1 MFSWESLF
9 LDNYG
14 PIYINRTPPP
24 GLWLALFFVSVVDMC
39 LSQLATGLALVV
51 YAGSNGAVPYTQV
64 MLFISCVGSLVEFA
78 NTPAKVMEQLKSL
91 EVVDNIFKDIRNAS
105 KKTFISSEA
114 ASDDRQGAVDLD
126 KCVFSWG
133 EGKFALQPVSVVI
146 AQGSFVGVVG
156 KVGSGKSSF
165 LSALC
170 GDMPLAEG
178 SGVVR
183 GRIAYVSQNPWI
195 MNATFHDNVLFGN
208 EYDEQ
213 RYLQTLEACALSEDV
228 KQFPSGDMCEIGH
241 RGINLSGGQKAR
253 LALAR
258 AIYENADV
266 YILDDVLSAVDANVE
281 RHLVERVLS
290 PGGLLGTKTRVLV
303 THAEHVV
310 PLCDMVITMSDGC
323 LDISRQV
330 PKKYTPMIGDA
341 SGVVEEE
348 IASNDDNAAESG
360 AFKIDPGLRIPPF
373 SRSMLW
379 KFLAMSGYAT
389 VAICV
394 AIQIAKAHAIH
405 HLEQARRSIVSSNS
419 THMDGAALWRFLL
432 VNL

>member
-1 MFSWESLF
+1 MYE
-9 LDNYG
+9 
-14 PIYINRTPPP
+14 TPALPT
-24 GLWLALFFVSVVDMC
+24 GLWLAQLFASVMDMC
-39 LSQLATGLALVV
+39 LAQVATGLALVV

-64 MLFISCVGSLVEFA
+64 VLFISCVRSLVEFA
-78 NTPAKVMEQLKSL
+78 NMPSKVVEQLKS
-91 EVVDNIFKDIRNAS
+91 FKVADSVFKEIRNTS
-105 KKTFISSEA
+105 KQTFIGSEA
-114 ASDDRQGAVDLD
+114 ASSDRQGEVDLD
-126 KCVFSWG
+126 QCVFSWG
-133 EGKFALQPVSVVI
+133 EGKFALQPVSVSI

-156 KVGSGKSSF
+156 KVGSGKSSL

-170 GDMPLAEG
+170 GGMPLVEG

-183 GRIAYVSQNPWI
+183 GTVAYVSQNPWI
-195 MNATFHDNVLFGN
+195 MNATFRDNVLFGN
-208 EYDEQ
+208 DYDEQ

-303 THAEHVV
+303 THAEHVA

-323 LDISRQV
+323 LDIRRQV
-330 PKKYTPMIGDA
+330 PKKYTPMVDDA
-341 SGVVEEE
+341 SGFVEGE

-360 AFKIDPGLRIPPF
+360 AFKIDPGLSIPPF

-389 VAICV
+389 
-394 AIQIAKAHAIH
+394 
-405 HLEQARRSIVSSNS
+405 
-419 THMDGAALWRFLL
+419 
-432 VNL
+432 

>member
-1 MFSWESLF
+1 M
-9 LDNYG
+9 
-14 PIYINRTPPP
+14 
-24 GLWLALFFVSVVDMC
+24 GLIAASVMDMC
-39 LSQLATGLALVV
+39 LAQVATGLALVV
-51 YAGSNGAVPYTQV
+51 YAGSKGTVPYTQV
-64 MLFISCVGSLVEFA
+64 MLFITCVRSLVVFA
-78 NTPAKVMEQLKSL
+78 NVPAKVLERLKSFDA
-91 EVVDNIFKDIRNAS
+91 VDNMFKGIRNTS
-105 KKTFISSEA
+105 MQNFIGSEA
-114 ASDDRQGAVDLD
+114 TSGDKQGAVDLD
-126 KCVFSWG
+126 KCMFSWG
-133 EGKFALQPVSVVI
+133 EGKFALQPVSVAI
-146 AQGSFVGVVG
+146 AQGSFVGVIG

-170 GDMPLAEG
+170 GDMPLVEG
-178 SGVVR
+178 SGVIC
-183 GRIAYVSQNPWI
+183 GRVAYVSQNPWI
-195 MNATFHDNVLFGN
+195 MNATFRDNVLFGN
-208 EYDEQ
+208 DYDEQ

-290 PGGLLGTKTRVLV
+290 TGGLLGAKTRVLI

-323 LDISRQV
+323 FAIRRQV
-330 PKKYTPMIGDA
+330 PKKYTPMIDDA
-341 SGVVEEE
+341 SGAAEEVV
-348 IASNDDNAAESG
+348 ASNDDNAAESG
-360 AFKIDPGLRIPPF
+360 TFKIDPGLSIPPF

-389 VAICV
+389 VALCI
-394 AIQIAKAHAIH
+394 AIQIAKTHAIH
-405 HLEQARRSIVSSNS
+405 HLEEARRSIVSANS

-432 VNL
+432 VNLVLTISRTRLLGKLDD